1 MRMRTKQKI
10 HFLILNIRESIH
22 SLARNRIIFMNLFF
36 FSFSMGSLR
45 LLFILFVAIEF
56 TSTLA
61 YNYGDPI
68 SVRIKYQYNE
78 VFTLTLKLFD
88 DHSALGNNRL
98 VWSPLWESSIIQKAW
113 QSSHSTFTFHFYLQ
127 IHTAE
132 SVFISSILY
141 FILSRILS
149 FSDHN
154 VQSEWFIIQDGVGN
168 YIQTLNMKLKVSNK
182 ELTSMSIVPICMHCP
197 LYDSIAY

>member
-36 FSFSMGSLR
+36 FSFSMGSLL

-78 VFTLTLKLFD
+78 VFVLLLSFLMITLLQETTDWFDLPYEKVPLFKKHGSLVIQPSLSISISKYTPLKAYSFHLF
-88 DHSALGNNRL
+88 
-98 VWSPLWESSIIQKAW
+98 
-113 QSSHSTFTFHFYLQ
+113 
-127 IHTAE
+127 
-132 SVFISSILY
+132 FISFSLEYCHSLI
-141 FILSRILS
+141 IMCRVSGSLSK
-149 FSDHN
+149 
-154 VQSEWFIIQDGVGN
+154 
-168 YIQTLNMKLKVSNK
+168 M
-182 ELTSMSIVPICMHCP
+182 ELVITYKH
-197 LYDSIAY
+197 